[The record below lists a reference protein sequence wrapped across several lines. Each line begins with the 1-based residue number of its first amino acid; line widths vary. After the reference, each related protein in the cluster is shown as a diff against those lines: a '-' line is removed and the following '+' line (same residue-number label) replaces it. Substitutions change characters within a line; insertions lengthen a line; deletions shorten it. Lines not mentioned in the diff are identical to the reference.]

1 MLNLAP
7 PVRIAKEIESACA
20 VPSDGGSRSRRATR
34 VGTGALAVARPAA
47 RGGGAMADW
56 IQGNVVG
63 AYEAY
68 YHNINPEPFG
78 ELVRRHAARPL
89 TEWQPGR
96 PRRRLPSVAAWTP
109 PAASEPRA
117 DHRCAGR
124 RSRGSV

>member
-7 PVRIAKEIESACA
+7 PVRIAKEIEPA
-20 VPSDGGSRSRRATR
+20 VPSDAQALRW
-34 VGTGALAVARPAA
+34 TGALAVARPAA

-124 RSRGSV
+124 RSRGLV

>member
-1 MLNLAP
+1 
-7 PVRIAKEIESACA
+7 
-20 VPSDGGSRSRRATR
+20 
-34 VGTGALAVARPAA
+34 
-47 RGGGAMADW
+47 MADW

-124 RSRGSV
+124 RSRGLV